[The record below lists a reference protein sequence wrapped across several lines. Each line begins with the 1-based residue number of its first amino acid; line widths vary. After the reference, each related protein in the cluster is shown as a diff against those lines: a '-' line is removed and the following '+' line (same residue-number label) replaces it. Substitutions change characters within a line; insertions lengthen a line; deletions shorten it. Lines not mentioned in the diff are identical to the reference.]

1 MKANRLKKNSK
12 GMNVFS
18 MVRNITVLVIIFAFA
33 IVIFMYIQAYPVKSV
48 FPVEHI
54 AFAGNKHLTDDE
66 LRILAQ
72 VHLNESLVMIS
83 NKKVS
88 QQLLKSPWIK
98 SVNIRKDFPDTL
110 LLTIQ
115 ETEPFAL
122 LDMHEHLF
130 LIDENG
136 KLLEELK
143 GDAIPFLPV
152 IKGDPLKDKDG
163 FSDALNLVK
172 LMNAKG
178 FSSERDHIQIIAR
191 KAHDI
196 SLEIDGTLV
205 KIGTGGYEEKLE
217 RLIRLEEDIKNMSL
231 HVEYIDL
238 RFSNKAI
245 VKPVNEKIIK

>member
-1 MKANRLKKNSK
+1 MKANRLKKKSK

-18 MVRNITVLVIIFAFA
+18 MVRNITVLVIIFAVA
-33 IVIFMYIQAYPVKSV
+33 IVVFKYIQAYPVKSV

-136 KLLEELK
+136 NSLK
-143 GDAIPFLPV
+143 
-152 IKGDPLKDKDG
+152 
-163 FSDALNLVK
+163 N
-172 LMNAKG
+172 
-178 FSSERDHIQIIAR
+178 
-191 KAHDI
+191 
-196 SLEIDGTLV
+196 
-205 KIGTGGYEEKLE
+205 
-217 RLIRLEEDIKNMSL
+217 
-231 HVEYIDL
+231 
-238 RFSNKAI
+238 
-245 VKPVNEKIIK
+245 